1 MDSDNVEQFITQES
15 LSKFTDGQLNFII
28 GSIKESQKDGIFE
41 QCFDFPEFYK
51 PRDKFI
57 AEVVDMLNAE
67 IEILSKRPSISK
79 TKNIFNFKELKH
91 NFLSQNNVPI
101 RMNKEENSILIN
113 GDKENVITLVDN
125 NIINETGR
133 KINTKTET
141 DESERIV
148 NEPFEEKEDKNPKQ
162 SLEKKRQKKSNTI
175 DPIIEEIQHHYYR
188 RRRLTH
194 SLKEAKIGNEEL
206 LKTSQHSHNGRNCVS
221 SPIFQEVNI
230 INSNSS
236 SNEKEFETHSESKE
250 SSVQIIEEDI
260 DILTNEKNNCL
271 LAKDRKRKII
281 PIKEAQAPL
290 KEVKCYIKQKT
301 LQKKMKQIKKKQNE
315 SDSIIVNDGM
325 DMEMVNEEA
334 KDFELTER
342 VPEFCNKF
350 KIPFLFFKSQHPLY
364 KIKEIYSFSKHA
376 IRVYDQPESSEY
388 YVRFINENGSDV
400 FLNDI
405 HVNGKVFNFIK
416 PNHFE
421 KEYET
426 ANVVIP
432 LNLQFDKNGIC
443 NISIFDDN
451 TYIVVMK
458 CEIRFKKDI
467 INMVDFSSHLQE
479 LKEICL
485 KYQVPF
491 DEIQI
496 KDQYEDDDI
505 NISFDVPLICPI
517 GLNRIE
523 NPVRGRACKHMT
535 CCDLKNVISCCLYTN
550 VWNCPICLMKSY
562 YYDLFI
568 DSRLK
573 YYLSF
578 VPESIKKVLFIGNEI
593 QIKNRELE
601 SEEEVRLNLE

>member
-1 MDSDNVEQFITQES
+1 
-15 LSKFTDGQLNFII
+15 
-28 GSIKESQKDGIFE
+28 
-41 QCFDFPEFYK
+41 
-51 PRDKFI
+51 
-57 AEVVDMLNAE
+57 MLNAE
-67 IEILSKRPSISK
+67 IEVLSKRPSISK
-79 TKNIFNFKELKH
+79 TIFNFKELKH

-101 RMNKEENSILIN
+101 RINKEENSILIN
-113 GDKENVITLVDN
+113 GNEENVITLVEN
-125 NIINETGR
+125 NVINETGR

-162 SLEKKRQKKSNTI
+162 SLVKKRQKKSNTI

-188 RRRLTH
+188 RRRLTR
-194 SLKEAKIGNEEL
+194 SLKEVQIGNEEV
-206 LKTSQHSHNGRNCVS
+206 LKTSQHSHKKRNCAS

-230 INSNSS
+230 INSSSSSNEKDSSPIFQEVNIINSSSSSNEKDSS

-250 SSVQIIEEDI
+250 SSVQVIEEDI

-315 SDSIIVNDGM
+315 SNSIIVNDGM
-325 DMEMVNEEA
+325 DMEMEMVNEEA
-334 KDFELTER
+334 KDFGLIERIPEL
-342 VPEFCNKF
+342 CNKF

-376 IRVYDQPESSEY
+376 IRVYDHPDSSEY
-388 YVRFINENGSDV
+388 YVRFINENGNDV
-400 FLNDI
+400 FLYDI

-458 CEIRFKKDI
+458 CEIRLKKDI

-523 NPVRGRACKHMT
+523 NPVRGRACKHIT

-593 QIKNRELE
+593 QIKNCELE